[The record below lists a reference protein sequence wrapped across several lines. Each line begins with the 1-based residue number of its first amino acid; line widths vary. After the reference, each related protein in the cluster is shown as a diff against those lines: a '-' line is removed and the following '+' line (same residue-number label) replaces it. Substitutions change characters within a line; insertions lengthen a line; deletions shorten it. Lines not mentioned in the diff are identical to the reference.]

1 MPTSSR
7 NKIELVIFDWDGT
20 ICDSIGKIVT
30 AFIQTAMQLDFEVL
44 SRSKISEIIGLKL
57 KDAIGLL
64 YPSATMNQITE
75 FSSLYSKNY
84 RLTAAPVLYPGIRDL
99 LVDLVKNDISLCIA
113 TGKSSGGLDRDLRSC
128 NLSSFFKKLKTPF
141 SILWNDGPKLKKLNH
156 ELKKN
161 NLAPSELG
169 KGRNV
174 WYCIGMCIARDSAR
188 SVALHDCDIKT
199 YDRRM
204 LAKLFYPVVN
214 PLFNFEFC
222 KGYYPRVANDKMN
235 GRVARLLVFP
245 LLTALEKTIGKSEYL
260 EFMKS
265 FKYPLA
271 GEFSFRRNVLPEL
284 RISSDWGIEVG
295 ILSEMQR
302 SFSPQN
308 ICQVDLADTYD
319 HKHQVLSL
327 DDETKGLSRMSI
339 DIIKTFIKK
348 LATQGNTFS
357 REKFRSLKATYYRS
371 ALDLIDIYRSD
382 AMMNGLKFDS
392 HTEEQAVELFAMNIM
407 KAGEAF
413 ILNPMDTPF
422 IPTWSRV
429 KSAIPDFLGRL
440 EKVVNDDNKK
450 YS

>member
-1 MPTSSR
+1 MSDFSQNGIISTLHDFGTKST
-7 NKIELVIFDWDGT
+7 IEIEKELLSFSKQRKMELILPCLYSELEGT
-20 ICDSIGKIVT
+20 ALPKIVKEISKT
-30 AFIQTAMQLDFEVL
+30 KYLDH
-44 SRSKISEIIGLKL
+44 II
-57 KDAIGLL
+57 
-64 YPSATMNQITE
+64 
-75 FSSLYSKNY
+75 
-84 RLTAAPVLYPGIRDL
+84 V
-99 LVDLVKNDISLCIA
+99 
-113 TGKSSGGLDRDLRSC
+113 GLDKANSKQAKKAWK
-128 NLSSFFKKLKTPF
+128 FFKKLNIPF
-141 SILWNDGPKLKKLNH
+141 SILWNDGPGLKKLDQ
-156 ELKKN
+156 ELKKKDLSPN
-161 NLAPSELG
+161 ELG

-174 WYCIGMCIARDSAR
+174 WYCLGMCIARDSAR

-214 PLFNFEFC
+214 PTFNFEFC
-222 KGYYPRVANDKMN
+222 KGYYPRIASNKMN

-245 LLTALEKTIGKSEYL
+245 LLTALEKTIGKSDYL

-319 HKHQVLSL
+319 HKHQILSI

-371 ALDLIDIYRSD
+371 ALDLIDIYRTD
-382 AMMNGLKFDS
+382 AEMNGLKLDT
-392 HTEEQAVELFAMNIM
+392 HTEEKTVELFARNIM

-429 KSAIPDFLGRL
+429 KSAIPDFLKRL
-440 EKVVNDDNKK
+440 KEVVNEDNKK

>member
-1 MPTSSR
+1 MGDFSQNGIVSTLHDFGTKSTTE
-7 NKIELVIFDWDGT
+7 IEKDLLSFSKERKMELILPCLYSELEGT
-20 ICDSIGKIVT
+20 ALPNIVEQ
-30 AFIQTAMQLDFEVL
+30 I
-44 SRSKISEIIGLKL
+44 SKTKYLNHVIIGLDKASESQAR
-57 KDAIGLL
+57 KAW
-64 YPSATMNQITE
+64 
-75 FSSLYSKNY
+75 K
-84 RLTAAPVLYPGIRDL
+84 
-99 LVDLVKNDISLCIA
+99 
-113 TGKSSGGLDRDLRSC
+113 
-128 NLSSFFKKLKTPF
+128 FFKKINVPF
-141 SILWNDGPKLKKLNH
+141 TILWNDGPKLKKLDT
-156 ELKKN
+156 ELKKK
-161 NLAPSELG
+161 NLAPNEMG

-174 WYCIGMCIARDSAR
+174 WYCIGMCIARDTAR

-222 KGYYPRVANDKMN
+222 KGYYPRIANNKMN
-235 GRVARLLVFP
+235 GRVARLLVGP
-245 LLTALEKTIGKSEYL
+245 LLTALEKTIGKSDYIN
-260 EFMKS
+260 FMKS

-302 SFSPQN
+302 SFSPNN

-319 HKHQVLSL
+319 HKHQDLSI
-327 DDETKGLSRMSI
+327 DDETKGLSKMSI

-348 LATQGNTFS
+348 LATQGNSFS

-382 AMMNGLKFDS
+382 AEMNGLKFDS
-392 HTEEQAVELFAMNIM
+392 HKEEEAVELFAVNIM

-413 ILNPMDTPF
+413 YINPMDTPF

-429 KSAIPDFLGRL
+429 KSAIPDFLLRL
-440 EKVVNDDNKK
+440 NKAVSEDNKK
-450 YS
+450 FI

>member
-1 MPTSSR
+1 MSDFSQNGIISTLHDFNTKSTSVIEGELAKFSKQR
-7 NKIELVIFDWDGT
+7 KMELILPCLYSELEGAALPKIIEEISKT
-20 ICDSIGKIVT
+20 KY
-30 AFIQTAMQLDFEVL
+30 LDH
-44 SRSKISEIIGLKL
+44 IIIGLDKANEIQA
-57 KDAIGLL
+57 KKAW
-64 YPSATMNQITE
+64 
-75 FSSLYSKNY
+75 K
-84 RLTAAPVLYPGIRDL
+84 
-99 LVDLVKNDISLCIA
+99 
-113 TGKSSGGLDRDLRSC
+113 
-128 NLSSFFKKLKTPF
+128 FFKKLKTSF
-141 SILWNDGPKLKKLNH
+141 SILWNDGPGLKKLDQ

-174 WYCIGMCIARDSAR
+174 WYCIGMCIARDNAR

-222 KGYYPRVANDKMN
+222 KGYYPRVANEKMN

-245 LLTALEKTIGKSEYL
+245 LLTALEKTIGKSDYL

-319 HKHQVLSL
+319 HKHQVLSI

-371 ALDLIDIYRSD
+371 ALDLIDIYRNDSI
-382 AMMNGLKFDS
+382 MNGLKFDS
-392 HTEEQAVELFAMNIM
+392 HNEEKAVELFAMNIM
-407 KAGEAF
+407 RAGEAF
-413 ILNPMDTPF
+413 IQNPMDTPF
-422 IPTWSRV
+422 IPTWGRV
-429 KSAIPDFLGRL
+429 KSAIPDFLRRL

-450 YS
+450 YY

>member
-1 MPTSSR
+1 MSDFSQNGVISTLHDFGTKSTSV
-7 NKIELVIFDWDGT
+7 IESELLKFSEQRKMELILPCLYSELEGT
-20 ICDSIGKIVT
+20 ALPKIVEEISKT
-30 AFIQTAMQLDFEVL
+30 KYLDH
-44 SRSKISEIIGLKL
+44 IIIGLDKANEAQA
-57 KDAIGLL
+57 KKAW
-64 YPSATMNQITE
+64 
-75 FSSLYSKNY
+75 K
-84 RLTAAPVLYPGIRDL
+84 
-99 LVDLVKNDISLCIA
+99 
-113 TGKSSGGLDRDLRSC
+113 
-128 NLSSFFKKLKTPF
+128 FFKKLKTTF
-141 SILWNDGPKLKKLNH
+141 SILWNDGPKLKKLDQ

-245 LLTALEKTIGKSEYL
+245 LLTALEKTIGRSDYL

-308 ICQVDLADTYD
+308 ICQVDLADSYD

>member
-1 MPTSSR
+1 MSDFSQNGIISTLHDFGTKSTVE
-7 NKIELVIFDWDGT
+7 IEKELLSFSKQRKMELILPCLYSELEGT
-20 ICDSIGKIVT
+20 ALPKIVKEISKT
-30 AFIQTAMQLDFEVL
+30 KYLDH
-44 SRSKISEIIGLKL
+44 II
-57 KDAIGLL
+57 
-64 YPSATMNQITE
+64 
-75 FSSLYSKNY
+75 
-84 RLTAAPVLYPGIRDL
+84 V
-99 LVDLVKNDISLCIA
+99 
-113 TGKSSGGLDRDLRSC
+113 GLDKANSKQAKKAWK
-128 NLSSFFKKLKTPF
+128 FFKKLNIPF
-141 SILWNDGPKLKKLNH
+141 SILWNDGPSLRKLDQ
-156 ELKKN
+156 ELKKKDLSPN
-161 NLAPSELG
+161 ELG

-174 WYCIGMCIARDSAR
+174 WYCLGMCIARDSAR

-214 PLFNFEFC
+214 PTFNFEFC
-222 KGYYPRVANDKMN
+222 KGYYPRIASNKMN

-245 LLTALEKTIGKSEYL
+245 LLTALEKTIGKSDYL

-319 HKHQVLSL
+319 HKHQILSI

-382 AMMNGLKFDS
+382 AEMNGLKLDT
-392 HTEEQAVELFAMNIM
+392 HTEEKTVELFARNIM

-429 KSAIPDFLGRL
+429 KSAIPDFLKRL
-440 EKVVNDDNKK
+440 KEVVNEDNKK

>member
-1 MPTSSR
+1 MGDFSQNGIVSTLHDFGTKST
-7 NKIELVIFDWDGT
+7 NEIEKDLLNFSKERKMELILPCLYSELEG
-20 ICDSIGKIVT
+20 SALPNIVDQ
-30 AFIQTAMQLDFEVL
+30 I
-44 SRSKISEIIGLKL
+44 SKTKYLNHVIIGLDKASESQA
-57 KDAIGLL
+57 KKAW
-64 YPSATMNQITE
+64 
-75 FSSLYSKNY
+75 K
-84 RLTAAPVLYPGIRDL
+84 
-99 LVDLVKNDISLCIA
+99 
-113 TGKSSGGLDRDLRSC
+113 
-128 NLSSFFKKLKTPF
+128 FFKKINVSFT
-141 SILWNDGPKLKKLNH
+141 ILWNDGPKLKKLDN
-156 ELKKN
+156 ELKKK
-161 NLAPSELG
+161 NLAPNEMG

-174 WYCIGMCIARDSAR
+174 WYCIGMCISRDTAR

-222 KGYYPRVANDKMN
+222 KGYYPRIANNKMN
-235 GRVARLLVFP
+235 GRVARLLVGP
-245 LLTALEKTIGKSEYL
+245 LLTALEKTIGKSDYIN
-260 EFMKS
+260 FMKS

-302 SFSPQN
+302 SFSPNN

-319 HKHQVLSL
+319 HKHQELSI
-327 DDETKGLSRMSI
+327 DDETKGLSKMSI

-348 LATQGNTFS
+348 LATQGNSFS

-382 AMMNGLKFDS
+382 AEMNGLKFDS
-392 HTEEQAVELFAMNIM
+392 HKEEEAVELFAVNIM

-413 ILNPMDTPF
+413 YINPMDTPF

-429 KSAIPDFLGRL
+429 KSAIPDFLVRL
-440 EKVVNDDNKK
+440 NKAVSEDNKK
-450 YS
+450 FI

>member
-1 MPTSSR
+1 MSEFSQNGIVSTLHDFGTKSTKEIEEELLKFSSER
-7 NKIELVIFDWDGT
+7 KMELILPCLFSEIEGDALPN
-20 ICDSIGKIVT
+20 IVSEIKKT
-30 AFIQTAMQLDFEVL
+30 NYLDH
-44 SRSKISEIIGLKL
+44 IIIGLDKANEDQAR
-57 KDAIGLL
+57 KAW
-64 YPSATMNQITE
+64 T
-75 FSSLYSKNY
+75 
-84 RLTAAPVLYPGIRDL
+84 
-99 LVDLVKNDISLCIA
+99 
-113 TGKSSGGLDRDLRSC
+113 
-128 NLSSFFKKLKTPF
+128 FFEQLETPF
-141 SILWNDGPKLKKLNH
+141 TILWNDGPNLKKLDK
-156 ELKKN
+156 ELKKKD
-161 NLAPSELG
+161 LAPSEKG

-174 WYCIGMCIARDSAR
+174 WYCIGMSIARDTAR

-222 KGYYPRVANDKMN
+222 KGYYPRVADGKMN

-245 LLTALEKTIGKSEYL
+245 LLTALEKTIGKSDYL
-260 EFMKS
+260 DFMKS

-284 RISSDWGIEVG
+284 RISSDWGIEIG

-302 SFSPQN
+302 SYSPQN
-308 ICQVDLADTYD
+308 ICQVDLAETYD
-319 HKHQVLSL
+319 HKHQKLSI

-348 LATQGNTFS
+348 LATQGHSFS

-382 AMMNGLKFDS
+382 AQMNGLKFDS
-392 HTEEQAVELFAMNIM
+392 HTEEKAVELFAINIM

-413 ILNPMDTPF
+413 YLNPMDTPF

-429 KSAIPDFLGRL
+429 KSAIPDFLDRL
-440 EKVVNDDNKK
+440 QHAVNEDNKQ
-450 YS
+450 YI

>member
-1 MPTSSR
+1 MS
-7 NKIELVIFDWDGT
+7 
-20 ICDSIGKIVT
+20 
-30 AFIQTAMQLDFEVL
+30 
-44 SRSKISEIIGLKL
+44 
-57 KDAIGLL
+57 
-64 YPSATMNQITE
+64 E
-75 FSSLYSKNY
+75 FSQNGIISTLHDFGTRSTNEIEKDLLKFSKERKMELILPCLYSELEGSALPNI
-84 RLTAAPVLYPGIRDL
+84 VEE
-99 LVDLVKNDISLCIA
+99 ISKTKYLDHIIV
-113 TGKSSGGLDRDLRSC
+113 GLDRASESQAK
-128 NLSSFFKKLKTPF
+128 NAWKFFKKLKSPF
-141 SILWNDGPKLKKLNH
+141 SILWNDGPALKKLDK
-156 ELKKN
+156 ELKKKD
-161 NLAPSELG
+161 LAPNELG

-174 WYCIGMCIARDSAR
+174 WYCLGMSIARDTAR

-222 KGYYPRVANDKMN
+222 KGYYPRVANNKMN

-245 LLTALEKTIGKSEYL
+245 LLTALEKTIGRSDYI

-319 HKHQVLSL
+319 HKHQILSS

-348 LATQGNTFS
+348 LATQGNSFS

-371 ALDLIDIYRSD
+371 ALDLIDIYRTD
-382 AMMNGLKFDS
+382 ADMNGLQFDS
-392 HTEEQAVELFAMNIM
+392 HTEEKAVELFAENIM
-407 KAGEAF
+407 KAGESF

-429 KSAIPDFLGRL
+429 KSAIPNFLKRL
-440 EKVVNDDNKK
+440 EEVVNEDNKK

>member
-1 MPTSSR
+1 MSDFSQNGIISTLHDFGTKSTVE
-7 NKIELVIFDWDGT
+7 IEKELLSFSKQRKMELILPCLYSELEGT
-20 ICDSIGKIVT
+20 ALPKIVKEISKT
-30 AFIQTAMQLDFEVL
+30 KYLDH
-44 SRSKISEIIGLKL
+44 II
-57 KDAIGLL
+57 
-64 YPSATMNQITE
+64 
-75 FSSLYSKNY
+75 
-84 RLTAAPVLYPGIRDL
+84 V
-99 LVDLVKNDISLCIA
+99 
-113 TGKSSGGLDRDLRSC
+113 GLDKANSKQAKKAWK
-128 NLSSFFKKLKTPF
+128 FFKKLNIPF
-141 SILWNDGPKLKKLNH
+141 SILWNDGPGLKKLDE
-156 ELKKN
+156 ELTKKDLSPN
-161 NLAPSELG
+161 ELG

-174 WYCIGMCIARDSAR
+174 WYCLGMCIARDSAR

-214 PLFNFEFC
+214 PTFNFEFC
-222 KGYYPRVANDKMN
+222 KGYYPRIASNKMN

-245 LLTALEKTIGKSEYL
+245 LLTALEKTIGKSDYL

-319 HKHQVLSL
+319 HKHQILSI

-382 AMMNGLKFDS
+382 AEMNGLKLDT
-392 HTEEQAVELFAMNIM
+392 HTEEKTVELFARNIM

-429 KSAIPDFLGRL
+429 KSAIPDFLKRL
-440 EKVVNDDNKK
+440 KEVVNEDNKK

>member
-1 MPTSSR
+1 MSDFSQNGIISTLHDFNTKSTSI
-7 NKIELVIFDWDGT
+7 IESELLKFSKQRKMELILPCLYSELEGL
-20 ICDSIGKIVT
+20 SLPKIVEEISKT
-30 AFIQTAMQLDFEVL
+30 KYLDH
-44 SRSKISEIIGLKL
+44 IIIGL
-57 KDAIGLL
+57 
-64 YPSATMNQITE
+64 
-75 FSSLYSKNY
+75 
-84 RLTAAPVLYPGIRDL
+84 
-99 LVDLVKNDISLCIA
+99 
-113 TGKSSGGLDRDLRSC
+113 DRA
-128 NLSSFFKKLKTPF
+128 NETQAKKAWKFFKKLKTSF
-141 SILWNDGPKLKKLNH
+141 SILWNDGPGLKKLDQ

-214 PLFNFEFC
+214 PIFNFEFC
-222 KGYYPRVANDKMN
+222 KGYYPRVTNEKMN

-245 LLTALEKTIGKSEYL
+245 LLTALEKTIGKSDYL

-319 HKHQVLSL
+319 HKHQVLSI

-382 AMMNGLKFDS
+382 AIMNGLKFDS
-392 HTEEQAVELFAMNIM
+392 HMEEKAVELFAMNIM
-407 KAGEAF
+407 KAGEGF

-450 YS
+450 YY

>member
-1 MPTSSR
+1 MS
-7 NKIELVIFDWDGT
+7 
-20 ICDSIGKIVT
+20 
-30 AFIQTAMQLDFEVL
+30 
-44 SRSKISEIIGLKL
+44 
-57 KDAIGLL
+57 
-64 YPSATMNQITE
+64 E
-75 FSSLYSKNY
+75 FSQNGIISTLHDFGTRSTNEIEKDLLKFSKERKMELILPCLYSE
-84 RLTAAPVLYPGIRDL
+84 LEGTALPNIVEE
-99 LVDLVKNDISLCIA
+99 ISKTKYLDHIIV
-113 TGKSSGGLDRDLRSC
+113 GLDRA
-128 NLSSFFKKLKTPF
+128 NENQAKKAWKFFKKLRTSF
-141 SILWNDGPKLKKLNH
+141 SILWNDGPGLKKLDK

-161 NLAPSELG
+161 DLAPNELG

-174 WYCIGMCIARDSAR
+174 WYCIGMSIARDTAR

-222 KGYYPRVANDKMN
+222 KGYYPRVANNKMN

-245 LLTALEKTIGKSEYL
+245 LLTALEKTIGKSDYL

-319 HKHQVLSL
+319 HKHQILSI

-348 LATQGNTFS
+348 LATQGNSFS

-382 AMMNGLKFDS
+382 ADMNGLKFDS
-392 HTEEQAVELFAMNIM
+392 HTEEKAVELFAINIM

-429 KSAIPDFLGRL
+429 KSAIPNFLTRL
-440 EKVVNDDNKK
+440 KETVNEDNKK

>member
-1 MPTSSR
+1 MSDFSQNGIISTLHDFGTKSSVQ
-7 NKIELVIFDWDGT
+7 IEKELLSFSKQRKMELILPCLYSELEGT
-20 ICDSIGKIVT
+20 ALPKIVKEISKT
-30 AFIQTAMQLDFEVL
+30 KYLDH
-44 SRSKISEIIGLKL
+44 II
-57 KDAIGLL
+57 
-64 YPSATMNQITE
+64 
-75 FSSLYSKNY
+75 
-84 RLTAAPVLYPGIRDL
+84 V
-99 LVDLVKNDISLCIA
+99 
-113 TGKSSGGLDRDLRSC
+113 GLDRANSKQAKKAWK
-128 NLSSFFKKLKTPF
+128 FFKKLNIPF
-141 SILWNDGPKLKKLNH
+141 SILWNDGPGLKKLDQ
-156 ELKKN
+156 ELKKKDLSPN
-161 NLAPSELG
+161 ELG

-174 WYCIGMCIARDSAR
+174 WYCLGMCIARDSAR

-214 PLFNFEFC
+214 PTFNFEFC
-222 KGYYPRVANDKMN
+222 KGYYPRIASNKMN

-245 LLTALEKTIGKSEYL
+245 LLTALEKTIGKSDYL

-319 HKHQVLSL
+319 HKHQILSI

-371 ALDLIDIYRSD
+371 ALDLIDIYRTD
-382 AMMNGLKFDS
+382 AEMNGLKLDT
-392 HTEEQAVELFAMNIM
+392 HTEEKTVELFARNIM

-429 KSAIPDFLGRL
+429 KSAIPDFLKRL
-440 EKVVNDDNKK
+440 KEVVNEDNKK

>member
-1 MPTSSR
+1 MGDFSQNGIVSTLHDFGTKSTTE
-7 NKIELVIFDWDGT
+7 IEKDLLSFSKERKMELILPCLFSELEG
-20 ICDSIGKIVT
+20 SALPNIVDQ
-30 AFIQTAMQLDFEVL
+30 I
-44 SRSKISEIIGLKL
+44 SKTKYLNHVIIGLDKASESQA
-57 KDAIGLL
+57 KKAW
-64 YPSATMNQITE
+64 
-75 FSSLYSKNY
+75 K
-84 RLTAAPVLYPGIRDL
+84 
-99 LVDLVKNDISLCIA
+99 
-113 TGKSSGGLDRDLRSC
+113 
-128 NLSSFFKKLKTPF
+128 FFKKINVPF
-141 SILWNDGPKLKKLNH
+141 TILWNDGPKLKKLDT
-156 ELKKN
+156 ELKKK
-161 NLAPSELG
+161 NLAPNEMG

-174 WYCIGMCIARDSAR
+174 WYCIGMCIARDTAR

-222 KGYYPRVANDKMN
+222 KGYYPRIANNKMN
-235 GRVARLLVFP
+235 GRVARLLVGP
-245 LLTALEKTIGKSEYL
+245 LLTALEKTIGRSDYIN
-260 EFMKS
+260 FMKS

-302 SFSPQN
+302 SFSPNN

-319 HKHQVLSL
+319 HKHQDLSI
-327 DDETKGLSRMSI
+327 DDETKGLSKMSI

-348 LATQGNTFS
+348 LATQGNSFS
-357 REKFRSLKATYYRS
+357 RETFRSLKATYYRS

-382 AMMNGLKFDS
+382 AAMNGLKFDS
-392 HTEEQAVELFAMNIM
+392 HKEEEAVELFAVNIM

-413 ILNPMDTPF
+413 YINPMDTPF

-429 KSAIPDFLGRL
+429 KSAIPDFLVRL
-440 EKVVNDDNKK
+440 NEAVSEDNKK
-450 YS
+450 FI

>member
-1 MPTSSR
+1 MS
-7 NKIELVIFDWDGT
+7 
-20 ICDSIGKIVT
+20 
-30 AFIQTAMQLDFEVL
+30 
-44 SRSKISEIIGLKL
+44 
-57 KDAIGLL
+57 
-64 YPSATMNQITE
+64 E
-75 FSSLYSKNY
+75 FSQNGIISTLHDFGTRSTNEIEKDLLKFSKERKMELILPCLYSELEGSALPNI
-84 RLTAAPVLYPGIRDL
+84 VEE
-99 LVDLVKNDISLCIA
+99 ISKTKYLDHIIV
-113 TGKSSGGLDRDLRSC
+113 GLDKA
-128 NLSSFFKKLKTPF
+128 NEKQAQKAWKFFKKLKTPF
-141 SILWNDGPKLKKLNH
+141 SILWNDGPGLKKLDQ
-156 ELKKN
+156 ELKKKDLSPN
-161 NLAPSELG
+161 ELG

-174 WYCIGMCIARDSAR
+174 WYCIGMSIARDTAR

-222 KGYYPRVANDKMN
+222 KGYYPRVADNKMN

-271 GEFSFRRNVLPEL
+271 GEFSFRRNILPEL

-319 HKHQVLSL
+319 HKHQVLSI

-348 LATQGNTFS
+348 LATQGNSFS

-382 AMMNGLKFDS
+382 ADMNGLQFDS
-392 HTEEQAVELFAMNIM
+392 HTEEKAVELFAENIM
-407 KAGEAF
+407 KAGESF
-413 ILNPMDTPF
+413 VLNPMDTPF

-429 KSAIPDFLGRL
+429 KSAIPNFLTRL
-440 EKVVNDDNKK
+440 KETVNEDNKK

>member
-1 MPTSSR
+1 MGDFSQNGIVSTLHDFGTKST
-7 NKIELVIFDWDGT
+7 NEIEKDLLNFSKERKMELILPCLYSELEG
-20 ICDSIGKIVT
+20 SALPNIVDQ
-30 AFIQTAMQLDFEVL
+30 I
-44 SRSKISEIIGLKL
+44 SKTKYLNHVIIGLDKASESQA
-57 KDAIGLL
+57 KKAW
-64 YPSATMNQITE
+64 
-75 FSSLYSKNY
+75 K
-84 RLTAAPVLYPGIRDL
+84 
-99 LVDLVKNDISLCIA
+99 
-113 TGKSSGGLDRDLRSC
+113 
-128 NLSSFFKKLKTPF
+128 FFKKINVPF
-141 SILWNDGPKLKKLNH
+141 TILWNDGPKLKKLDN
-156 ELKKN
+156 ELKKK
-161 NLAPSELG
+161 NLSPNEMG

-174 WYCIGMCIARDSAR
+174 WYCIGMCISRDTAR

-222 KGYYPRVANDKMN
+222 KGYYPRIANNKMN
-235 GRVARLLVFP
+235 GRVARLLVGP
-245 LLTALEKTIGKSEYL
+245 LLTALEKTIGKSDYIN
-260 EFMKS
+260 FMKS

-302 SFSPQN
+302 SFSPNN

-319 HKHQVLSL
+319 HKHQELSI
-327 DDETKGLSRMSI
+327 DDETQGLSKMSI

-348 LATQGNTFS
+348 LATQGNSFS

-382 AMMNGLKFDS
+382 AEMNGLKFDS
-392 HTEEQAVELFAMNIM
+392 HKEEEAVELFAVNIM

-413 ILNPMDTPF
+413 YINPMDTPF

-429 KSAIPDFLGRL
+429 KSAIPDFLVRL
-440 EKVVNDDNKK
+440 NKAVSEDNKK
-450 YS
+450 FI